1 MFLPGT
7 FLLAGLYCTHQRR
20 TKKNAMSGAVHKQVV
35 TSYVSL
41 PYLGGQHEL
50 VVQYPVRRRIGKGRA
65 GMCVVRPGYF
75 STIVRYCNGILA
87 PPNQPTNVKKK
98 TKLTQSK
105 QSKIY
110 TQKLKHPNIR
120 RTKFFLY
127 ILAKTEKTGPETIT
141 YQYQVYIYQST
152 V

>member
-98 TKLTQSK
+98 NETDPK
-105 QSKIY
+105 QTIKNIY
-110 TQKLKHPNIR
+110 TKTKTSKHPKNKVFSVHFGKNR
-120 RTKFFLY
+120 KNRTRNNY
-127 ILAKTEKTGPETIT
+127 IPGI
-141 YQYQVYIYQST
+141 YIYQST